1 MSKKIV
7 ITGANGF
14 IGNYL
19 TEYLANKDKEIYGLV
34 HHLFKAPHKN
44 VTYRAFDLNS
54 FASDVIPN
62 GTEVII
68 HTAYIPNEK
77 VQSLKDINYTATKRL
92 YEIGKRKGVKLF
104 IFLSSFSASENAKS
118 EYGKSKFI
126 TSKIFDKS
134 NSLVIEPGLVIGEGG
149 LYKRITDIIKQSS
162 IIPLIGN
169 GEQILQYILIE
180 DLAKVIEFS
189 INNTING
196 TYTIAAE
203 QSILMKDFYKD
214 IAKKNNK
221 KISFIPLPYFIAD
234 IIFRLAES
242 FKIDIGISKDS
253 YLGLKLM
260 KKQEIVDSKK
270 VFNIDLKKT
279 Y

>member
-19 TEYLANKDKEIYGLV
+19 TEYLAKKGNEIYGLV
-34 HHLFKAPHKN
+34 HHLYKAPPEN
-44 VTYRAFDLNS
+44 ITFRAFDLNS
-54 FASDVIPN
+54 FGSDVIPQE
-62 GTEVII
+62 TEIII

-77 VQSLKDINYTATKRL
+77 NQSSEDINFKATKRL

-104 IFLSSFSASENAKS
+104 IFLSSFSADENAKS

-134 NSLVIEPGLVIGEGG
+134 DSLILEPGLVIGEGG
-149 LYKRITDIIKQSS
+149 LHKRITDIIKQNK

-169 GEQILQYILIE
+169 GKQILQYILIE
-180 DLAKVIEFS
+180 DLAKVIEYS
-189 INNTING
+189 INNNIKG
-196 TYTIAAE
+196 TYRIASE
-203 QSILMKDFYKD
+203 QSVFMKDFYKS
-214 IAKKNNK
+214 IAKNLNK
-221 KISFIPLPYFIAD
+221 KITFVPLPYFIAD
-234 IIFRLAES
+234 IIFGLSENL
-242 FKIDIGISKDS
+242 KIDIGISKDS

-260 KKQEIVDSKK
+260 KKQEIVDSKE
-270 VFNIDLKKT
+270 FFAIELKKDL
-279 Y
+279 